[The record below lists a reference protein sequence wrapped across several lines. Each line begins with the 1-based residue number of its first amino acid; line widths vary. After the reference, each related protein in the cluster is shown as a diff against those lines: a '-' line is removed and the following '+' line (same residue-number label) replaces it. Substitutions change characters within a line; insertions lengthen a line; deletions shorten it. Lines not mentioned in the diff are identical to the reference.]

1 MATLEARRQ
10 GIGDLKTLRKRSNRE
25 YYMQCLKILPP
36 LYPFLKKLLENV
48 SQENKAIKKNQ
59 ENGLPSRITSQMILY
74 HSLDKLK
81 IGNSNQERKGISSR
95 LFREF

>member
-1 MATLEARRQ
+1 MGTQQGTWFLKIRTSDTKRGMYRLSARKKERAKIRKATVFWMATLEARRQ

-48 SQENKAIKKNQ
+48 S
-59 ENGLPSRITSQMILY
+59 
-74 HSLDKLK
+74 
-81 IGNSNQERKGISSR
+81 
-95 LFREF
+95 